1 MSSKSKGARAV
12 ARRRLGP
19 VLTHGASALLL
30 AATLFPVLWL
40 VQMSFKTDV
49 EAMRVPPT
57 VFFAPRSTTTRQSSR
72 ASSPDRSSIAS
83 WSAY

>member
-1 MSSKSKGARAV
+1 MSSKSKGARAI

-19 VLTHGASALLL
+19 VLTYGTAAVLLL
-30 AATLFPVLWL
+30 ATLFPVLWL

-57 VFFAPRSTTTRQSSR
+57 VFFVPTLDNYAAVFQC
-72 ASSPDRSSIAS
+72 
-83 WSAY
+83 